1 MEPLPRGAQ
10 FTRSKMLWEIALGVA
25 GDPSIPYTGNRD
37 VMVAIGNGSQESFRP
52 ALRMSPGSPILAH
65 AVVNGE
71 LEAAFV
77 NPSALLT
84 QAYTGVGM
92 FSSALPVRIIASY
105 PS

>member
-1 MEPLPRGAQ
+1 MEQLPRGAQ
-10 FTRSKMLWEIALGVA
+10 FIRSKMLWEIALGVA

-37 VMVAIGNGSQESFRP
+37 VAISVGNGSSEGFVP
-52 ALRMSPGSPILAH
+52 YLRMSPGSPVLAH
-65 AVVNGE
+65 AVVRGD

-84 QAYTGVGM
+84 QAYRGVGL
-92 FSSALPVRIIASY
+92 FSQPLPVRIIASY